1 MADSGFN
8 AQAMQAARNTYR
20 RFVSLPQP
28 PNLFKVPDST
38 NTTASNFPAQLGS
51 TDPEDDKYGL
61 RSQLVG
67 PGNNVAGVGL
77 AVADD
82 NYFNYAQRKREEAM
96 MYEFYQYV
104 MSQADLSK
112 PESAAWWFEH
122 FPWMKEWRLE
132 EIDRQ
137 AEIQKKLAKIQIT
150 GPQSEEDWMVLYLKK
165 NGILGDQDVPLT
177 RLNEGR
183 FAATFKTGMFS
194 IFSKPD
200 NTILTS
206 QNGNNS
212 SSSGENLS
220 GTEAWGIN
228 WGNPFAASNRNVA
241 IPGLGINTDRKDMAT
256 IMPNFLA
263 RGAGVG
269 AAVGRG
275 GGLAPA

>member
-28 PNLFKVPDST
+28 PNLFKVPDTGGSI
-38 NTTASNFPAQLGS
+38 ASQFPVQLGS

-67 PGNNVAGVGL
+67 PDNNVPGVGL

-82 NYFNYAQRKREEAM
+82 GYFNYAQRKREEAM

-104 MSQADLSK
+104 MSQADLST

-150 GPQSEEDWMVLYLKK
+150 GPQNEEDWMVIYLRN

-177 RLNEGR
+177 RMNEPNY
-183 FAATFKTGMFS
+183 AQNFKAGMFS
-194 IFSKPD
+194 IFSKPLYTILAPQPGPGTVASIQPNLIGD
-200 NTILTS
+200 NTWTLP
-206 QNGNNS
+206 
-212 SSSGENLS
+212 
-220 GTEAWGIN
+220 
-228 WGNPFAASNRNVA
+228 WGNPLGASVFQGPNV
-241 IPGLGINTDRKDMAT
+241 PGLGAGTNRTSMRT
-256 IMPNFLA
+256 IMPNFLG
-263 RGAGVG
+263 GAG
-269 AAVGRG
+269 GR
-275 GGLAPA
+275 ARQ

>member
-28 PNLFKVPDST
+28 PNLFQVPDQT
-38 NTTASNFPAQLGS
+38 GTVASNFPAQLGS

-61 RSQLVG
+61 RSQLIKD
-67 PGNNVAGVGL
+67 GNNIPGVGL

-82 NYFNYAQRKREEAM
+82 GYFNYAQRKREEAM

-150 GPQSEEDWMVLYLKK
+150 GPQNEEDWMVLYLKQ
-165 NGILGDQDVPLT
+165 NGILGDKDFPLT
-177 RLNEGR
+177 RLND
-183 FAATFKTGMFS
+183 ATYAENFKSGMFS
-194 IFSKPD
+194 IFSQPQ
-200 NTILTS
+200 NTILTPQ
-206 QNGNNS
+206 QNERAPNVLGPNRR
-212 SSSGENLS
+212 GAATFGLD
-220 GTEAWGIN
+220 WGDPL
-228 WGNPFAASNRNVA
+228 GPGLARRV
-241 IPGLGINTDRKDMAT
+241 IPGLGERPTTKGDMSS
-256 IMPNFLA
+256 ILPNFFNAA
-263 RGAGVG
+263 RGA
-269 AAVGRG
+269 
-275 GGLAPA
+275 PA